1 MSYPNFLNGNFTSPI
16 ETTNSFTQ
24 LVSVLSNQTI
34 TNNTN
39 LTNWLTNGNAGSDC
53 AITIEICN
61 GNISVPGDVTLN
73 PTLPSGITQY
83 IGFLGQAKSGNSALI
98 NINQTLTFNTIGNY
112 TLSFYVAPS
121 NPNSTYARYT
131 TNNNTINIS
140 VSNGILN
147 SNITIDPNQWQWNQL
162 SYNINIPTPGNYTF
176 TFQQSI
182 TSPYSPTTP
191 YSVFYLTGFNL
202 ASKIQTNYSVN
213 HQEDLVN
220 LFNPWN
226 GISQKT
232 PATNYFVIGN
242 DIANLFEAQTSDPG
256 VNYITTNYKV
266 LNYTPLWTT
275 VTGNYD
281 LGQIFQP
288 IPQPQTL
295 SININSNQ
303 GYSTTLEYQNVLYTI
318 LILTNNQTATIS
330 QNQQQGNVLINFI
343 LVGGGAGG
351 GGGVNAGGGNGS
363 GGGGGGGGG
372 FAQGNF
378 NTVGGNYYDIV
389 GGGGGAGGQQNNTAA
404 DSGIS
409 GNNSSIVEKIGGV
422 QVAQTAV
429 YGGYNYNTGNGKLNG
444 GQFGNFQNGGSQ
456 GTLAVNQLGTLTIS
470 GGGGNGGVGCDG
482 NGNGAGNQ
490 YQAPF
495 GGGSY
500 ISSTSYLGNT
510 IYIGGGGS
518 GCWNLQAGIP
528 SSQNPPGGY
537 PGGGYGGTFGGGGPG
552 VSTVNG
558 YSYYGGGGGGGS
570 YGGTTGPGGAGRT
583 GCAIL
588 WWIKYL

>member
-16 ETTNSFTQ
+16 QTTNSFTS
-24 LVSVLSNQTI
+24 LVPVNSNQTI
-34 TNNTN
+34 TNNTS

-53 AITIEICN
+53 FIGIEICN
-61 GNISVPGDVTLN
+61 GNISVDITLN

-83 IGFLGQAKSGNSALI
+83 IGFLGQARSGNSALI

-162 SYNINIPTPGNYTF
+162 TYNINIPTPGNYTF

-182 TSPYSPTTP
+182 TSPYAQSIP

-232 PATNYFVIGN
+232 PLTNYLVIGN

-256 VNYITTNYKV
+256 NNYITTNYKV
-266 LNYTPLWTT
+266 LNYKPLWTM

-318 LILTNNQTATIS
+318 LILTDNQTATIS

-351 GGGVNAGGGNGS
+351 GGGVTAGGGNGS

-372 FAQGNF
+372 FAQGYF

-389 GGGGGAGGQQNNTAA
+389 GGGGGLGGKKNDTAA

-409 GNNSSIVEKIGGV
+409 GNNSSIVMKIGGV

-429 YGGYNYNTGNGKLNG
+429 YGGYNYNTGNAKLNG

-456 GTLAVNQLGTLTIS
+456 GTLVNNNTLSTLTNS

-490 YQAPF
+490 YLNPF

-500 ISSTSYLGNT
+500 ISSTTYLGNT
-510 IYIGGGGS
+510 IYISGGGS
-518 GCWNLQAGIP
+518 GCWNQQAGIP
-528 SSQNPPGGY
+528 STKNPSGGY
-537 PGGGYGGTFGGGGPG
+537 PGGGYGGTFGDGGPG
-552 VSTVNG
+552 VSIVSG
-558 YSYYGGGGGGGS
+558 YPCYGGGGGGGS
-570 YGGTTGPGGAGRT
+570 YGGTTGVGGAGRT